1 MPRLSVIV
9 LGAALASTAQAQP
22 APHRLPF
29 TVEAGLG
36 VGTVRVPGSFNTS
49 RFDTPLL
56 GVHAGAAAW
65 LTPRLAL
72 GALFS
77 GAGEN
82 HAAADDRSDYRHGF
96 LGPQAQYWLTDWL
109 WVSGGL
115 GLGLLDRKQYGHAY
129 QLSTGLAGDLRVG
142 RSFAVGGPAHQLEI
156 ALEVMPS
163 HYTIDGAIR
172 NYQVVLVAFGYQL
185 L

>member
-1 MPRLSVIV
+1 MRRLFVIV
-9 LGAALASTAQAQP
+9 LASSAAQAQP

-36 VGTVRVPGSFNTS
+36 IGTVRVPGSFETT

-65 LTPRLAL
+65 LTPHLAL

-77 GAGEN
+77 GAGYD
-82 HAAADDRSDYRHGF
+82 HAAADDRSNYRHGF
-96 LGPQAQYWLTDWL
+96 VGSSAQYWLTDWL
-109 WVSGGL
+109 WLSGDA

-129 QLSTGLAGDLRVG
+129 QLHRGLAFDLRAG
-142 RSFAVGGPAHQLEI
+142 RSFAVGGPSHQLEV
-156 ALEVMPS
+156 ALDVMPS

-172 NYQVVLVAFGYQL
+172 NYQVVLVTLGYQL